1 MTTTRMKPQ
10 TKTQR
15 MRPPT
20 NAFAQM
26 PPDAESHFR
35 LFYYTAVLRLTSY
48 LRRLAKVEGSS
59 YGALVEP
66 FKFLKGYEDELRAS
80 MPEGLGDDEEH
91 EWWRARMQAWEDEA
105 RGRLPLR
112 ELARRLGLTRGEQTA
127 LVLAGLV
134 EEDIRFGSLFAALQ
148 EPLPARRPSLGLL
161 GALAFEGEAGK
172 GDWWTAARRLM
183 EAGLVVAE
191 NQTAPRSEWV
201 VRVPP
206 YIWDAL
212 RGRTLGVVSAECQ
225 VTSRKEFPPLKSLE
239 LDGELRRRLCALP
252 SVMAGGQLSAV
263 VLRGM
268 ADSGRRR
275 IMGSL
280 ARAMRRDLLFYD
292 YRGQQ
297 QQQQSEN
304 AWHLVGPL
312 AMLTGALPV
321 VALDPAPG
329 ETVELPALKG
339 YDGAVGIIMRRE
351 GGVTG
356 PLLDRAVTLTLSSPE
371 AAHRRDAWERSL
383 AGRVSE
389 DLSSI
394 VDRFLLPLGNL
405 ERAAGVA
412 AGYAS
417 LERREQV
424 TTADVQLACRSLNRQ
439 KLDTLAQ
446 RLEVGGSG
454 WSDLVVNES
463 TTSELYEL
471 ENRCRHRE
479 RLLQNLGVGFRNSIN
494 RGVRALF
501 NGPSG
506 TGKTLAAKVLASVLQ
521 SDVYRIDLASVVNKY
536 IGETE
541 KNLSQLLARAEELD
555 VILLVDEGDSLMTG
569 RTEVRS
575 ANDRYANLETN
586 YLLQRLETYQG
597 IIVVTTNAGNRID
610 QAFQR
615 RFDVSVNFY
624 PPDVNERLSI
634 WRLHL
639 PASHCVGHAR
649 LQEVAH
655 HCALT
660 GGQIRNAALH
670 ASLLAVNTGRGGLVD
685 DADLEAAVQREYR
698 KAGASC
704 PLQRQPG
711 RSGHYAALSQLMADI
726 N

>member
-1 MTTTRMKPQ
+1 MTTQ
-10 TKTQR
+10 
-15 MRPPT
+15 T
-20 NAFAQM
+20 NAFAGL

-59 YGALVEP
+59 YGALLQP
-66 FKFLKGYEDELRAS
+66 YKFLKGYEDELRACV
-80 MPEGLGDDEEH
+80 PEGLGEDEARD
-91 EWWRARMQAWEDEA
+91 WWRMQTRAWEEEA

-112 ELARRLGLTRGEQTA
+112 ELARRLGLSHNEQIA

-148 EPLPARRPSLGLL
+148 EPLAARRPCLGLL
-161 GALAFEGEAGK
+161 GALAFEGEAG
-172 GDWWTAARRLM
+172 GSRDWWAAARRLV
-183 EAGLVVAE
+183 EAGLIVAE
-191 NQTAPRSEWV
+191 NQNAPRSEWI

-206 YIWDAL
+206 YVWDAL
-212 RGRTLGVVSAECQ
+212 RGRTLGAVSAECRIE
-225 VTSRKEFPPLKSLE
+225 SRREFPPLKRLA
-239 LDGELRRRLCALP
+239 LDGELLRRLCGIP
-252 SVMAGGQLSAV
+252 SVIARGQLTTV

-268 ADSGRRR
+268 ADSGRRK

-280 ARAMRRDLLFYD
+280 GRAMRRDILFYEH
-292 YRGQQ
+292 RAQQ
-297 QQQQSEN
+297 TEDV
-304 AWHLVGPL
+304 WRLVGPL
-312 AMLTGALPV
+312 ATLTGALPV

-329 ETVELPALKG
+329 ETVELSSLKG
-339 YDGAVGIIMRRE
+339 YDGPVGIVMRRE
-351 GGVTG
+351 GGVSG
-356 PLLDRAVTLTLSSPE
+356 PLLERAVTLNLPAP
-371 AAHRRDAWERSL
+371 AAEHRRAVWRHAL
-383 AGRVSE
+383 GGRAGE
-389 DLSSI
+389 DLPAI
-394 VDRFLLPLGNL
+394 VERFLLPLGNL

-417 LERREQV
+417 LERREKV

-446 RLEVGGSG
+446 RLEVGGG
-454 WSDLVVNES
+454 WGDLVVNEATS
-463 TTSELYEL
+463 SELYEL
-471 ENRCRHRE
+471 EHRCRHRE
-479 RLLQNLGVGFRNSIN
+479 RLLENLGAGFRNSIN
-494 RGVRALF
+494 CGVRALF

-506 TGKTLAAKVLASVLQ
+506 TGKTLAAKVLAAVLQ
-521 SDVYRIDLASVVNKY
+521 SDVYRVDLASVVNKY

-555 VILLVDEGDSLMTG
+555 VILLVDEGDSLMTN
-569 RTEVRS
+569 RTDVKS

-586 YLLQRLETYQG
+586 YLLQRLESYQG
-597 IIVVTTNAGNRID
+597 IVIVTTNAGNRID

-615 RFDVSVNFY
+615 RFDVTVSFY
-624 PPDVNERLSI
+624 PPDVNERLAI
-634 WRLHL
+634 WQLHF
-639 PASHCVGHAR
+639 PASHRVAAAR
-649 LQEVAH
+649 LEEVAR

-670 ASLLAVNTGRGGLVD
+670 AALLAVNSERGGLVE

-711 RSGHYAALSQLMADI
+711 RNGHYAALNQLLADI
-726 N
+726 R